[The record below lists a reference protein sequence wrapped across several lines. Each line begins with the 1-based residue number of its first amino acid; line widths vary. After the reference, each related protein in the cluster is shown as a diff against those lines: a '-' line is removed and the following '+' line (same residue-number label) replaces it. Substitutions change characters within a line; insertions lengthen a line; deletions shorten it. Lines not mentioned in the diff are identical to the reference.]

1 MVETL
6 TTALFDQWPSLRKRK
21 PLVVGSMCVVL
32 FLCGLTMCLQGGILM
47 FELFNWYSAGL
58 SVIILAITEIII
70 IQYIYGEYY
79 TSYN

>member
-32 FLCGLTMCLQGGILM
+32 FLSGLTMCLQGGILM

-58 SVIILAITEIII
+58 SVIILAITEIIV
-70 IQYIYGEYY
+70 IQYIYGK
-79 TSYN
+79 YNTN